1 MFKVTRLIHL
11 ASGVDQ
17 SRVEAL
23 RGQLSAALT
32 GAQRSVVEPT
42 LPGSRNGGDLL
53 VHAQFDSERSW
64 DLSRPALE
72 GVLADIRI
80 VHVDGVDY
88 QTDCTAAG
96 SPGTV
101 YRTLLLAVEP
111 QTPAPVAAQ
120 FESDLLLMPR
130 YVSTITAFA
139 LSRPTRTYG
148 ASRWTHVF
156 EQEFTDEAGIMG
168 AYLMHPIHWAVVDR
182 WFDPECPEFI
192 IRARVCHSYCAIDEP
207 VLAVGNTSA

>member
-1 MFKVTRLIHL
+1 MFKVTRLVHL
-11 ASGVDQ
+11 ASGVDP
-17 SRVEAL
+17 SGVEAL
-23 RGQLSAALT
+23 REQLIAALA
-32 GAQRSVVEPT
+32 GAQRRVVQPT
-42 LPGSRNGGDLL
+42 LPGSRNGGDIL

-64 DLSRPALE
+64 AETRPGLEAL
-72 GVLADIRI
+72 LADARI
-80 VHVDGVDY
+80 AHVDGVDY
-88 QTDCTAAG
+88 QSD
-96 SPGTV
+96 SSHVSSRGTV

-111 QTPAPVAAQ
+111 ETPAAVVDQ

-130 YVSTITAFA
+130 YVRTITAFA

-192 IRARVCHSYCAIDEP
+192 IRARICHSYCPIDEP
-207 VLAVGNTSA
+207 VLVDQTTSA